1 MARIDDLLYVDELT
15 KQSDSLLSTP
25 KVSKITQKKG
35 GIPYSVS
42 ISGTTPYGGTAF
54 TTPSFSPAP
63 VAVPSPSKV
72 ERTPF
77 LSSNNNAKPPR
88 RGLGVKRVL
97 TNYLGGGGGGD
108 ARVKSCGNIF
118 ETTLS
123 SVSNKNG
130 QVMIASASDNNNI
143 QSSSAWK

>member
-1 MARIDDLLYVDELT
+1 MESLAFNIVARIDDLLYVDELT

-25 KVSKITQKKG
+25 KVTKITQKKG

-42 ISGTTPYGGTAF
+42 ISGTPYGTAF

-63 VAVPSPSKV
+63 MPVPSPSKV

-77 LSSNNNAKPPR
+77 LSNNNNNAKPTR

-97 TNYLGGGGGGD
+97 TNYLGGD

-118 ETTLS
+118 ETLS

-130 QVMIASASDNNNI
+130 EVITFGSDSNSE
-143 QSSSAWK
+143 SSSAWK

>member
-42 ISGTTPYGGTAF
+42 ISGTPYGTAF

-77 LSSNNNAKPPR
+77 LSRNNNAKPPR

-97 TNYLGGGGGGD
+97 TNYLGGD

-118 ETTLS
+118 ETLS

-130 QVMIASASDNNNI
+130 EVMIASATDSNI
-143 QSSSAWK
+143 EESSAWK